1 MEGIGAFYKPESI
14 SSFGFLKILK
24 KYFKEKKIG
33 HGGTLDPFAK
43 GVLVVGIQRKY
54 TKMLSQI
61 LKNSEKEYLA
71 KICLGKISSTDDPEG
86 KLQDFKFS
94 KIPQKNEIEDILKNF
109 EGEILQKPPKF
120 SAIKIDGKRS
130 YELAREGKDFNLEE
144 RKVFI
149 KKIELINYSFP
160 ELVIKVICGSGVYLR
175 SLARDIG
182 ISLGTG
188 AYLKE
193 LERER
198 VGDFKKDFALTKED
212 LEKDFLEL
220 EILLSGMV
228 QGVGF
233 RAFSN
238 FWAEKNNLVGYVQN
252 LLDGKLKIVCQGRLE
267 DLNNFLEKIKTGPP
281 LAKVE
286 DLQVKILKPTTI
298 FPDFK
303 IKYFF
308 KFI

>member
-1 MEGIGAFYKPESI
+1 MEGIGAFYKPENI

-24 KYFKEKKIG
+24 KYFQEKKIG

-43 GVLVVGIQRKY
+43 GVLIVGIQRKY

-71 KICLGKISSTDDPEG
+71 KIYLGKISSTDDPEG

-120 SAIKIDGKRS
+120 SAIKLDGKRS
-130 YELAREGKDFNLEE
+130 YKLAREGKDFDLRE

-160 ELVIKVICGSGVYLR
+160 ELVIKVICASGVYLR

-182 ISLGTG
+182 ISLATG

-220 EILLSGMV
+220 EILLSGIV

-238 FWAEKNNLVGYVQN
+238 FWAEKNNIVGYVQN

-267 DLNNFLEKIKTGPP
+267 NLNNFLEKIKIGPP

-286 DLQVKILKPTTI
+286 DIQVKILKPITI
-298 FPDFK
+298 FSDFK
-303 IKYFF
+303 VKYSF
-308 KFI
+308 

>member
-24 KYFKEKKIG
+24 KYFQEKKIG

-54 TKMLSQI
+54 TKMLSQV

-71 KICLGKISSTDDPEG
+71 KIYLGKISSTDDPEG
-86 KLQDFKFS
+86 KLQDFKFP
-94 KIPQKNEIEDILKNF
+94 KIPQKNEVEDILKNF

-120 SAIKIDGKRS
+120 SAIKVDGKRS
-130 YELAREGKDFNLEE
+130 YKLTREGKDFNLKE

-149 KKIELINYSFP
+149 KKIELINYSFA

-198 VGDFKKDFALTKED
+198 VGDFKKDIALTKED

-238 FWAEKNNLVGYVQN
+238 FWAEKNNIVGYVQN

-267 DLNNFLEKIKTGPP
+267 NLNNFLEKIKTGPP

-286 DLQVKILKPTTI
+286 DLQVKILKPITI
-298 FPDFK
+298 FSDFK
-303 IKYFF
+303 VKYSF
-308 KFI
+308 

>member
-1 MEGIGAFYKPESI
+1 MEGIGAFYKPVNI

-71 KICLGKISSTDDPEG
+71 KIYLGKISSTDDPEG
-86 KLQDFKFS
+86 KLQDFKFP
-94 KIPQKNEIEDILKNF
+94 KIPQKNAIEDILKNF

-130 YELAREGKDFNLEE
+130 YKLAREGKDFDLRE

-220 EILLSGMV
+220 EILLSGIV

-238 FWAEKNNLVGYVQN
+238 FWAEKNNIVGYVQN

-267 DLNNFLEKIKTGPP
+267 NLNNFLEKIKIGPP

-286 DLQVKILKPTTI
+286 DLQVKILKPITI
-298 FPDFK
+298 FSDFK
-303 IKYFF
+303 VKYSF
-308 KFI
+308 